1 LHGNR
6 TYILQDDNGQITET
20 HSISAGLDY
29 PGVGP
34 EHAFLKD
41 IGRAEY
47 VGITDQEALDAFH
60 YLCRTEGII
69 PALESSHA
77 VAYAKKLA
85 ATLKPDQSILVNLSG
100 RGDKDIGTVADLSQ
114 ADFYCRPS
122 CQGQGVKGGLAMSEQ
137 PVKVF
142 K

>member
-1 LHGNR
+1 
-6 TYILQDDNGQITET
+6 
-20 HSISAGLDY
+20 
-29 PGVGP
+29 
-34 EHAFLKD
+34 LKD

-85 ATLKPDQSILVNLSG
+85 ATMKPDQSILINMSG
-100 RGDKDIGTVADLSQ
+100 RGDKDIGTVADLSN

-122 CQGQGVKGGLAMSEQ
+122 CQGQGVKGGLSMGEQ

>member
-1 LHGNR
+1 
-6 TYILQDDNGQITET
+6 
-20 HSISAGLDY
+20 LDY

-34 EHAFLKD
+34 EHAYLQE

-47 VGITDQEALDAFH
+47 VGITDSEALGAFH

-85 ATLKPDQSILVNLSG
+85 ATLRQDQSILVNLSG

-114 ADFYCRPS
+114 GDFYCRPS
-122 CQGQGVKGGLAMSEQ
+122 CQGQSVKGAEQ